1 MPYFHLYSL
10 SQCPFADLLTCVN
23 RKHGLANN
31 AVLLFRARHVL
42 CLSNLWSRCSVRAVL
57 DLDITTFVCIKEK
70 DTVLGL
76 LYELLVMIS

>member
-1 MPYFHLYSL
+1 
-10 SQCPFADLLTCVN
+10 
-23 RKHGLANN
+23 
-31 AVLLFRARHVL
+31 
-42 CLSNLWSRCSVRAVL
+42 VRAVL